1 MKASFRAY
9 LGSGA
14 NYFLTFFT
22 VICAEILWPNAP
34 GYRHTY
40 EKEEAGGNNA
50 QTQILEI
57 SFEQKSKKKNLVE
70 RKRERE
76 REEYMSA
83 ADTRESISKGNP
95 LKKLRA
101 GSSHSFRNKLNI
113 R

>member
-1 MKASFRAY
+1 MPQGIDTHTRRRRQEGITHKHRYWKSAS
-9 LGSGA
+9 S
-14 NYFLTFFT
+14 
-22 VICAEILWPNAP
+22 
-34 GYRHTY
+34 
-40 EKEEAGGNNA
+40 
-50 QTQILEI
+50 
-57 SFEQKSKKKNLVE
+57 KNLKRKSRRKKE
-70 RKRERE
+70 RERERE